1 MYANFACGI
10 LSKSRKRRHNGLIK
24 SHPTQSTESDSL
36 SDSVLCRHT
45 VVPTFKV
52 DDFCTRTGDY
62 SIYVFHSS
70 RISGPFS
77 STKTETC

>member
-1 MYANFACGI
+1 MAPKYCGVRVPPCTRT
-10 LSKSRKRRHNGLIK
+10 SRAGFFLKAENGG
-24 SHPTQSTESDSL
+24 TTGL